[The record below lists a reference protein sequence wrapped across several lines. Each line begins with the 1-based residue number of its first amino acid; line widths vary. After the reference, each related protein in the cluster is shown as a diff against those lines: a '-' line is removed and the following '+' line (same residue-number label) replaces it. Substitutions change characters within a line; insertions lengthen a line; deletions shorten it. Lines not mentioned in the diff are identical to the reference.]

1 MVNGDFD
8 CHNVYMSEIGVDKL
22 NGIFK
27 LANEDSTNQI
37 QSVKVSGIKKK
48 DEIQANILNISYN

>member
-1 MVNGDFD
+1 MKWFLLSDISGRELSTSTVNGDFD

-27 LANEDSTNQI
+27 LANEDST
-37 QSVKVSGIKKK
+37 
-48 DEIQANILNISYN
+48 D